1 MKEKWIS
8 HPTILEGKNVELI
21 PLEKEH
27 FEELYAAAAD
37 KDLWTLIPTDGS
49 DKSIFYQNYEF
60 ALSER
65 EAGRQYPFVIR
76 HKKTQ
81 KLIGS
86 TRFFEIYPSDK
97 KLEIGWTWI
106 TKEFWGTSV
115 NLECKLLLLSYCFD
129 VLKTNRIQL
138 KTKDD
143 NFRSRKAIEKIG
155 GVFEGILRK
164 DKIQN
169 DGTTRNAAYYS
180 ILDDEWENA
189 KLKIETLIKEKE
201 ASELKQF
208 SEKQYGIK

>member
-1 MKEKWIS
+1 MKEKWIL
-8 HPTILEGKNVELI
+8 HPTILEGTHVELI

-49 DKSIFYQNYEF
+49 DKAIFYKNYKL

-65 EAGRQYPFVIR
+65 DNGNQYPFVIR
-76 HKKTQ
+76 HKETQ

-106 TKEFWGTSV
+106 TKEFWGSSV
-115 NLECKLLLLSYCFD
+115 NLECKLLLLTYCFE
-129 VLKTNRIQL
+129 VLKTNRVQL

-143 NFRSRKAIEKIG
+143 NLRSRKAIEKIG

-180 ILDDEWENA
+180 ILDDEWNTA
-189 KLKIETLIKEKE
+189 KQKIETLIKEKE
-201 ASELKQF
+201 ISIN
-208 SEKQYGIK
+208 S

>member
-8 HPTILEGKNVELI
+8 HPTILEGANVELI

-27 FEELYAAAAD
+27 LEELYIAAAD
-37 KDLWTLIPTDGS
+37 KDLWALIPTDGT
-49 DKSIFYQNYEF
+49 DKTVFYQNYEF

-65 EAGRQYPFVIR
+65 DNGNQYPFVIR
-76 HKKTQ
+76 HKETQ

-106 TKEFWGTSV
+106 TKDFWGTSV
-115 NLECKLLLLSYCFD
+115 NLECKLLLLTYCFE
-129 VLKTNRIQL
+129 VLKTNRVQL

-180 ILDDEWENA
+180 ILDDEWDAA
-189 KLKIETLIKEKE
+189 KQKIETLIQEKE
-201 ASELKQF
+201 TSVK
-208 SEKQYGIK
+208 S

>member
-1 MKEKWIS
+1 MEEKWIS
-8 HPTILEGKNVELI
+8 YPTILEGTNVELI

-37 KDLWTLIPTDGS
+37 KDLWTLIPTDGT
-49 DKSIFYQNYEF
+49 DKAIFYQNYEL

-65 EAGRQYPFVIR
+65 ETEKQYPFVIR
-76 HKKTQ
+76 HKKTR

-86 TRFFEIYPSDK
+86 TRFFEIYPADK

-115 NLECKLLLLSYCFD
+115 NLECKLLLLTHCFE
-129 VLKTNRIQL
+129 VLKTNRVQL
-138 KTKDD
+138 KTKDN

-180 ILDDEWENA
+180 ILDDEWEAA
-189 KLKIETLIKEKE
+189 KQKIETQIREKE
-201 ASELKQF
+201 DSVNN
-208 SEKQYGIK
+208 

>member
-8 HPTILEGKNVELI
+8 HPTTLEGTNVELI

-27 FEELYAAAAD
+27 FEELFAAAAD
-37 KDLWTLIPTDGS
+37 KDLWALIPTDGT
-49 DKSIFYQNYEF
+49 DRTIFYQNYEL

-65 EAGRQYPFVIR
+65 ETERQYPFVIR
-76 HKKTQ
+76 HKETQ

-106 TKEFWGTSV
+106 TKEFWGTSI
-115 NLECKLLLLSYCFD
+115 NLECKLLLLTYCFE
-129 VLKTNRIQL
+129 VLKTNRVQL
-138 KTKDD
+138 KTKD
-143 NFRSRKAIEKIG
+143 NNIRSRKAIEKIG

-180 ILDDEWENA
+180 ILDDEWEA
-189 KLKIETLIKEKE
+189 ARQKIEALIREKE
-201 ASELKQF
+201 TSLK
-208 SEKQYGIK
+208 S

>member
-8 HPTILEGKNVELI
+8 HPTILEGTNVELI

-27 FEELYAAAAD
+27 FEELYSAAAD
-37 KDLWTLIPTDGS
+37 KDLWALIPTDGS
-49 DKSIFYQNYEF
+49 DKEIFYQNYEF

-65 EAGRQYPFVIR
+65 ENENQYPFVIR
-76 HKKTQ
+76 HKETQ

-115 NLECKLLLLSYCFD
+115 NLECKLLLLTYCFD
-129 VLKTNRIQL
+129 VLKTNRVQL
-138 KTKDD
+138 KTKD
-143 NFRSRKAIEKIG
+143 NNLRSRKAIEKIG

-169 DGTTRNAAYYS
+169 DGSTRNAAYYS
-180 ILDDEWENA
+180 ILDDEWEAA
-189 KLKIETLIKEKE
+189 KQKIETLIREKE
-201 ASELKQF
+201 SSDK
-208 SEKQYGIK
+208 

>member
-8 HPTILEGKNVELI
+8 HPTILEGTYIELI

-27 FEELYAAAAD
+27 LEELYAAALD
-37 KDLWTLIPTDGS
+37 KDLWALIPTDGT
-49 DKSIFYQNYEF
+49 DKTIFYQNYEF

-65 EAGRQYPFVIR
+65 ENGNQYPFVIR
-76 HKKTQ
+76 HKESQ

-106 TKEFWGTSV
+106 TKDFWGTSI
-115 NLECKLLLLSYCFD
+115 NLECKLLLLNYCFD
-129 VLKTNRIQL
+129 VLKTNRVQL

-180 ILDDEWENA
+180 ILDDEWNA
-189 KLKIETLIKEKE
+189 AKQKIETLIREKE
-201 ASELKQF
+201 ASAKEIQ
-208 SEKQYGIK
+208 

>member
-8 HPTILEGKNVELI
+8 HPTILESTSIELI

-27 FEELYAAAAD
+27 FEELYSAAAD

-49 DKSIFYQNYEF
+49 DKNLFYQNYEF

-65 EAGRQYPFVIR
+65 EQGNQYPFVIR
-76 HKKTQ
+76 HKETQ

-86 TRFFEIYPSDK
+86 TRFFEIFPSDK

-115 NLECKLLLLSYCFD
+115 NLECKLLLLTYCFE
-129 VLKTNRIQL
+129 VLKTNRVQL
-138 KTKDD
+138 KTKDN

-180 ILDDEWENA
+180 ILDEEWNA
-189 KLKIETLIKEKE
+189 AKQKIETLIQEKE
-201 ASELKQF
+201 ASVK
-208 SEKQYGIK
+208 S